1 MKTQLTHE
9 GYSSHRLNSNPA
21 ERIFAEKWEEINT
34 EGRDT
39 LAWILNTYSQA
50 DGRQLKGVV
59 SERDAKVAASVIQW
73 LGSPVGQS
81 WLQDVR
87 FEINVIQN
95 STLDTYP

>member
-1 MKTQLTHE
+1 MKTESIHT
-9 GYSSHRLNSNPA
+9 GYNAHRLADNPT
-21 ERIFAEKWEEINT
+21 ERVFAEKWEEINT

-39 LAWILNTYSQA
+39 LAWILNTFNTQN
-50 DGRQLKGVV
+50 GRQEMGFV

-87 FEINVIQN
+87 VVELN
-95 STLDTYP
+95 LKR

>member
-1 MKTQLTHE
+1 MKTEFKHE
-9 GYSSHRLNSNPA
+9 GYSSHRLKSNPH
-21 ERIFAEKWEEINT
+21 EKIFAEKWEEINT

-39 LAWILNTYSQA
+39 LAWILNTFSEYDGSQM
-50 DGRQLKGVV
+50 KGIV
-59 SERDAKVAASVIQW
+59 SDRDMRVAASVIQW

-87 FEINVIQN
+87 VEINAMQN